1 MSSRL
6 RALGIRFVWMSEP
19 NLVEPEEQEL
29 ELPGP
34 IAHGDQ
40 LGIIDSTDEIDWT
53 PPGAKDDSD
62 ARDLP
67 IGEVEVDDDDDA
79 PAGDRASLDAP
90 STTDFG
96 DSDGLV
102 ADEPMAAAEDG
113 QIALDEAEDIDDDE
127 ASEIDDG
134 GVEGTSEDIGQGIDE
149 SALPELDADEDG
161 TFDLGDLMR
170 ELASTGF
177 GREGEGP
184 PWIAR
189 EEWTT
194 ADAFEDVVAALG
206 RVVAVGGD
214 LVVLEPGARAVRRS
228 RLPAHASRVAMS
240 GPTIVIAAGETVTL
254 LGPAAE
260 TSKTPLVLFQGTKPV
275 RALGLAAG
283 RVWVVAGDELW
294 VVASPPSTPKRVR
307 PLGAVDLAVAGA
319 QLFLLAADGETLA
332 LERFRGDDG
341 DWHRIGSFD
350 LGGAA
355 VGLAVSASG
364 DALAVATSDVVHVS
378 WDGGAAFEAL
388 PVTGVLAA
396 GFGGNDWQTLYVL
409 SAVDREVSVRAV
421 RAGSVEEIAV
431 LHDRIDTMTREVRLA
446 WCEARESLIVV
457 SRDGSIA
464 IGPRHTH

>member
-1 MSSRL
+1 MSD
-6 RALGIRFVWMSEP
+6 P
-19 NLVEPEEQEL
+19 TLVEPEEQEL

-40 LGIIDSTDEIDWT
+40 VGIVDPTDEIDWT

-62 ARDLP
+62 ADDLP
-67 IGEVEVDDDDDA
+67 IGDVEVDDDDDA
-79 PAGDRASLDAP
+79 PSGDRASLDSL
-90 STTDFG
+90 STMDFG

-102 ADEPMAAAEDG
+102 ADEPMADAEDG
-113 QIALDEAEDIDDDE
+113 QLALDEAEDIDDDE
-127 ASEIDDG
+127 TSEIDDG
-134 GVEGTSEDIGQGIDE
+134 GVEGTSEDIGQGIEE
-149 SALPELDADEDG
+149 SGLPELDADEDG

-170 ELASTGF
+170 ELAATGF
-177 GREGEGP
+177 GREGDGP

-194 ADAFEDVVAALG
+194 TDAFEDVVAALG
-206 RVVAVGGD
+206 RVIAVGGD

-240 GPTIVIAAGETVTL
+240 GPTIVISAGEIVTL
-254 LGPAAE
+254 LGPAADAA
-260 TSKTPLVLFQGTKPV
+260 KTPLVLFEGQKPV

-307 PLGAVDLAVAGA
+307 PRGAIDLAVAGT
-319 QLFLLAADGETLA
+319 QLFLLAADGTTLA

-341 DWHRIGSFD
+341 DWHRLGSFE

-355 VGLAVSASG
+355 VGLAVSSSG
-364 DALAVATSDVVHVS
+364 DALAVAASDVVHVS
-378 WDGGAAFEAL
+378 WDGGTTFESL
-388 PVTGVLAA
+388 PVSGVLAA
-396 GFGGNDWQTLYVL
+396 AFGGGDGKVLYVL
-409 SAVDREVSVRAV
+409 SAVDRDVSLRAV
-421 RAGSVEEIAV
+421 RAGSVEEVAV
-431 LHDRIDTMTREVRLA
+431 LHDRIDSMIRDVRLA

-464 IGPRHTH
+464 IGPRRTH